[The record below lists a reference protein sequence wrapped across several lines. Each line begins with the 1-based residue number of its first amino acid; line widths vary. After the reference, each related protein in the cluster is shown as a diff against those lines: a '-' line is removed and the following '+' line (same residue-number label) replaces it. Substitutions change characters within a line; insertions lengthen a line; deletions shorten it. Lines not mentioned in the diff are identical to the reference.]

1 MRPPEFWRHGEGPG
15 PVLLRPLSSIWQVVS
30 NIKMAMAKPAKVSIP
45 VICVGNLNV
54 GGTGKTPVALAIAA
68 RLRQSKIDVHFL
80 IRGYG
85 GRLKGPLR
93 VDPSRHGARDVG
105 DEALLLAAAGPTWIG
120 ADRAASARAA
130 VADGAALL
138 IMDDGH
144 QNMSL
149 AKDLSLI
156 VIDREYGLGNGLVMP
171 AGPLR
176 EPARQGLA
184 RADGVIELSS
194 GGRAGGASLLSTGLP
209 ILAAHLEPVPG
220 AEAAPGAKVVAFAGI
235 GRPEKFFATLQALGY
250 DIVARHTFDD
260 HHTFSSDEIMRIVEQ
275 AASLGARPMTTTK
288 DATRLSPEAR
298 MMTDVLAIRV
308 EFADAVALDVLLSPL
323 ITKARAAQ

>member
-15 PVLLRPLSSIWQVVS
+15 PVLLRPLSLIWQVVS
-30 NIKMAMAKPAKVSIP
+30 KIKMTRAKPAKVSIP

-54 GGTGKTPVALAIAA
+54 GGTGKTPVALSIAA
-68 RLRQSKIDVHFL
+68 RLRQSKINVHFL

-93 VDPSRHGARDVG
+93 VDPSRHSARDVG

-156 VIDREYGLGNGLVMP
+156 VVDREYGLGNGLVMP

-176 EPARQGLA
+176 EAVGRGLA
-184 RADGVIELSS
+184 RADAIIELSS
-194 GGRAGGASLLSTGLP
+194 GGLGEAADFGRNELP
-209 ILAAHLEPVPG
+209 VLAAHLEPVPG
-220 AEAAPGAKVVAFAGI
+220 TEVQPGQKVVAFAGI

-260 HHTFSSDEIMRIVEQ
+260 HHDFSTDEIMRIVEQ
-275 AASLGARPMTTTK
+275 AAGLGARPMTTTK

-308 EFADAVALDVLLSPL
+308 EFADAAALDALLSPL
-323 ITKARAAQ
+323 VTKAQAAP

>member
-1 MRPPEFWRHGEGPG
+1 MRPFEFWRHGEGPG
-15 PVLLRPLSSIWQVVS
+15 PVLLRPLSLIWQVVT
-30 NIKMAMAKPAKVSIP
+30 NINMAMAKPAKVSVP

-54 GGTGKTPVALAIAA
+54 GGTGKTPVALAIAS
-68 RLRQSKIDVHFL
+68 RLRAHKIDLHFL

-93 VDPSRHGARDVG
+93 VDAAHHSARDVG
-105 DEALLLAAAGPTWIG
+105 DEALLLAAAAQTWIG

-130 VADGAALL
+130 VAAGAGAL

-156 VIDREYGLGNGLVMP
+156 VVDREYGFGNGLVMP

-176 EPARQGLA
+176 EPVAQGLA
-184 RADGVIELSS
+184 RADAIIELSS
-194 GGRAGGASLLSTGLP
+194 GGLGEAADFGHNELPLLS
-209 ILAAHLEPVPG
+209 AHLEPVPG
-220 AEAAPGAKVVAFAGI
+220 GEVQPGAKVVAFAGI

-250 DIVARHTFDD
+250 DIVARHGFAD
-260 HHTFSSDEIMRIVEQ
+260 HHAFSADEIMRIVEQ

-288 DATRLSPEAR
+288 DATRLPPEAR
-298 MMTDVLAIRV
+298 LMIDVLAIRV
-308 EFADAVALDVLLSPL
+308 EFADAAALEALLSPL
-323 ITKARAAQ
+323 VAKAQVPQ